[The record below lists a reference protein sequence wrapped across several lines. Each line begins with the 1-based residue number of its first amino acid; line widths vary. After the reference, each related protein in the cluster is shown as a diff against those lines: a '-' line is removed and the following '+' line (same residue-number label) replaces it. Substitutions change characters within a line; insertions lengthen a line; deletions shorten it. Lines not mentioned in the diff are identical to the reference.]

1 MVVVSH
7 RSVCSRSVRAY
18 WLLARASLGHWAV
31 VVGVAAPPDLAVRA
45 GLDAEQAELLHG
57 AAEVVE
63 EGGGVGGVAL
73 HERLSARVREEL
85 LVGAE
90 QAEAALQ
97 VDEVHVVEL
106 AGRHDVVERRDG
118 GVLEVVPAHGLEPLG
133 VGRVHARVEVLR
145 LAALV
150 AEVVEPVGELL
161 AVGEA
166 QRVGA
171 GQRHQLLHREPL
183 GAEHL
188 DQAVHG
194 VVGVRELH
202 VGRRGRRGQRVPAPQ
217 RDGVP
222 GPAGHG
228 HQYARRQ
235 RQDVGAGHHAGALQL
250 QGQLG
255 AHHGV
260 EGVAGE
266 GVVDL
271 RVVLRLGE
279 LVGCDQHRRVAPA
292 HEAVV
297 EEDAEHARRRRR
309 VRHLL
314 RLDHLRD
321 DPLRARA
328 RLAVELRRQRA
339 AHDRLRLPAGHDRW
353 TLAAQERRH
362 LRRHAGR
369 EGGGHEEEEGQAHG

>member
-1 MVVVSH
+1 MQTSTCAPVVVPRAASSH
-7 RSVCSRSVRAY
+7 
-18 WLLARASLGHWAV
+18 LGYGGGDGGAA
-31 VVGVAAPPDLAVRA
+31 VVGVAAPPDLAVGA
-45 GLDAEQAELLHG
+45 GLDAVQAELLHG

-63 EGGGVGGVAL
+63 EGCGVGCIEL
-73 HERLSARVREEL
+73 HQGLGAWVRPQL

-90 QAEAALQ
+90 QAEAALE

-106 AGRHDVVERRDG
+106 AGRHDVVERGDG
-118 GVLEVVPAHGLEPLG
+118 GVLEVVPAHVLQPPG
-133 VGRVHARVEVLR
+133 VGRVHAGVELLR
-145 LAALV
+145 LPALV
-150 AEVVEPVGELL
+150 AEVVEAVGELL

-188 DQAVHG
+188 DEAVHG
-194 VVGVRELH
+194 EVGVRQLH
-202 VGRRGRRGQRVPAPQ
+202 VGRRGRRRQRVPAPQ
-217 RDGVP
+217 RNRVP

-228 HQYARRQ
+228 DQHARRQ
-235 RQDVGAGHHAGALQL
+235 CEDVGAGHHPGALQL

-260 EGVAGE
+260 EGVPGE

-271 RVVLRLGE
+271 RVVLRLLE
-279 LVGCDQHRRVAPA
+279 LGGRDQHRRVAPA
-292 HEAVV
+292 DEAVV
-297 EEDAEHARRRRR
+297 EEDAEQARGRRR

-314 RLDHLRD
+314 RLHHLRN

-328 RLAVELRRQRA
+328 RLAIEVRLQGAARRRQLRRGAR
-339 AHDRLRLPAGHDRW
+339 
-353 TLAAQERRH
+353 
-362 LRRHAGR
+362 R
-369 EGGGHEEEEGQAHG
+369 EGGHDDEEEGQAHGGWYLVLVHRCAFA